1 MSFIPA
7 PIRRNSYILTL
18 ASAAILGLL
27 FPNPG
32 SKQGILHLEI
42 VTQIGVMLVFF
53 LHGANLSRKNLKL
66 GMTNWRLHVFV
77 QASTYVLFPLIGALI
92 LLLGRGHLPTDIL
105 FGVFYLCALPST
117 ITSSVAMTA
126 LARGNIGGAIF
137 NATLSGLIGMLVTP
151 VLVSLAM
158 STTGHSLP
166 LLPSIIS
173 VLLTLL
179 LPFAAGHI
187 LQPLLIPFLMRHKM
201 VINLLDRNVIVLIVY
216 ASFCESSKAGVWSSY
231 PVPSL
236 LLLFLIAALLLV
248 LVLLVTTQLARR
260 IGFSKEDEIAAVFCG
275 SKKSLANGMP
285 MANILLAGNPG
296 LGVLVLP
303 MLIYHQMQL
312 VVCSALA
319 QRYAARSEQAEEKV

>member
-1 MSFIPA
+1 MSLISA
-7 PIRRNSYILTL
+7 PIRRNSYMLML
-18 ASAAILGLL
+18 VAAAVFGLL
-27 FPNPG
+27 IPGPG
-32 SKQGILHLEI
+32 SKQGFLHLDI

-53 LHGANLSRKNLKL
+53 LHGANLSRKNLKQ
-66 GMTNWRLHVFV
+66 GMTNWRLHIFV
-77 QASTYVLFPLIGALI
+77 QAATYLLFPLIGALI
-92 LLLGRGHLPTDIL
+92 LLLGRGHVPADIL

-126 LARGNIGGAIF
+126 LARGNLGGAIF
-137 NATLSGLIGMLVTP
+137 NATLSGLIGMLITP

-158 STTGHSLP
+158 NTTGHSLP
-166 LLPSIIS
+166 LLPSILS

-187 LQPLLIPFLMRHKM
+187 LQPLLIPFLTRHKM
-201 VINLLDRNVIVLIVY
+201 VVNLLDRNVIVLIVY
-216 ASFCESSKAGVWSSY
+216 ASFCESSLAGVWSSY

-236 LLLFLIAALLLV
+236 LLLFVITALLLMM
-248 LVLLVTTQLARR
+248 VLLVTTQLARR
-260 IGFSKEDEIAAVFCG
+260 FGFSTEDEIAAVFCG

-285 MANILLAGNPG
+285 MANILLAGHPG

-303 MLIYHQMQL
+303 MMIYHQMQL

-319 QRYAARSEQAEEKV
+319 QRYAARLEKPHQ